1 MHKATCNTKVNT
13 AATVRLVTLVVAL
26 FAALPAAGKSFHG
39 EGSDLLMG
47 VGAEAIGLGGAVC
60 AGTKSI
66 YSIYWNPA
74 GLAELE
80 ENQISL
86 SSQLNAKILPVNFAG
101 VAFPVSWL
109 GFAGLKSTIAL
120 SWIPRLHV
128 KSSGAYTANDL
139 ESMFLRFAM
148 PDLPANFDGTIDS
161 KTKDYRLTLA
171 IAPSDNPRWS
181 LGLTVSRIECGT
193 KFCGVTANDPGNYKI
208 KSTNA
213 TAIAVNV
220 GGKIFYSDDLVFGF
234 NVKDIST
241 TLNVGIETINQN
253 GSREYLTVET
263 SFPRDITIGMLWR
276 HSPEL
281 KLSLD
286 LQSLYGSYGRYKVD
300 FRIVRSGLEYMR
312 GAMRYRLGLIVPL
325 MLKTDKITDYKS
337 KLPFP
342 VGPTLGLGWQG
353 KRFDLDLALYA
364 QPLMSAQRKRLYPAV
379 DLSIITKF

>member
-1 MHKATCNTKVNT
+1 
-13 AATVRLVTLVVAL
+13 
-26 FAALPAAGKSFHG
+26 
-39 EGSDLLMG
+39 MG
-47 VGAEAIGLGGAVC
+47 VGAEAIALGGAVC
-60 AGTKSI
+60 AGTNSI

-86 SSQLNAKILPVNFAG
+86 SGQLNAKILPVNFAG
-101 VAFPVSWL
+101 AAFPVSWL
-109 GFAGLKSTIAL
+109 NFAGLKSTIAL

-128 KSSGAYTANDL
+128 KSSGAYTSNDL

-148 PDLPANFDGTIDS
+148 PDLPGNFDGTIES
-161 KTKDYRLTLA
+161 KTKDYRLSWA
-171 IAPSDNPRWS
+171 ITPISNPRWS

-193 KFCGVTANDPGNYKI
+193 KFCGVTADDPGNYKI

-220 GGKIFYSDDLVFGF
+220 GGKFFYSDDLVFGF
-234 NVKDIST
+234 NIKDIST
-241 TLNVGIETINQN
+241 TLNVGIVTINQN
-253 GSREYLTVET
+253 GSMEHQTVET

-276 HSPEL
+276 YRPDL
-281 KLSLD
+281 NLSLD

-300 FRIVRSGLEYMR
+300 FRIARSSIEYVRGPLH
-312 GAMRYRLGLIVPL
+312 YRFGLIVPL
-325 MLKTDKITDYKS
+325 MLKTDKIVDYKS

-342 VGPTLGLGWQG
+342 AGPTAGIGWQG
-353 KRFDLDLALYA
+353 KRFNVDMALYA

-379 DLSIITKF
+379 DISLTAKF

>member
-1 MHKATCNTKVNT
+1 MSQRFNAKNAKPIL
-13 AATVRLVTLVVAL
+13 RLASLLLTLLVS
-26 FAALPAAGKSFHG
+26 LPAEGKNFHG
-39 EGSDLLMG
+39 EGSDLWMG
-47 VGAEAIGLGGAVC
+47 VGAEAMALAGAVC

-66 YSIYWNPA
+66 YSVYWNPA

-86 SSQLNAKILPVNFAG
+86 SGQLNGKYLPVNFAG
-101 VAFPVSWL
+101 AAFPVSWL
-109 GFAGLKSTIAL
+109 GFAGFKSTVAF

-128 KSSGAYTANDL
+128 KSSGAYTTNDL

-148 PDLPANFDGTIDS
+148 PDLPGNFDGTIQS
-161 KTKDYRLTLA
+161 KTKDYRFTWA
-171 IAPSDNPRWS
+171 ITPAESPRWS

-193 KFCGVTANDPGNYKI
+193 SFCGVTADDPGNYKV

-220 GGKIFYSDDLVFGF
+220 GGKYFFSDELVFGF

-253 GSREYLTVET
+253 GTREYMTVVT
-263 SFPRDITIGMLWR
+263 SFPRDITLGMLWR
-276 HSPEL
+276 YNPALS
-281 KLSLD
+281 LSLD

-300 FRIVRSGLEYMR
+300 FRIARSGIEYAQ
-312 GAMRYRLGLIVPL
+312 GALRYRAGLIVPL
-325 MLKTDKITDYKS
+325 MLKTDKIVDYKS

-342 VGPTLGLGWQG
+342 AGPTLGLGWQND
-353 KRFDLDLALYA
+353 RFNVDLVLYA
-364 QPLMSAQRKRLYPAV
+364 QPLMSAQRKRLYPAA
-379 DLSIITKF
+379 DLSIIAKF

>member
-1 MHKATCNTKVNT
+1 MLYGAFNGRARASIRL
-13 AATVRLVTLVVAL
+13 AAMLLALLV
-26 FAALPAAGKSFHG
+26 ALPATGKSFHG

-60 AGTKSI
+60 AGTRSI
-66 YSIYWNPA
+66 YSVYWNPA

-80 ENQISL
+80 EKQISL
-86 SSQLNAKILPVNFAG
+86 SGQLNAKFLPVNFAG
-101 VAFPVSWL
+101 AAFPVTWL

-148 PDLPANFDGTIDS
+148 PDLPSSFDGNIQS
-161 KTKDYRLTLA
+161 KTKDYRLTWA
-171 IAPSDNPRWS
+171 IAPSNDPRWS

-193 KFCGVTANDPGNYKI
+193 KFCGVTADDPGNYKI

-220 GGKIFYSDDLVFGF
+220 GGKYFFSDELVFGF
-234 NVKDIST
+234 NIKDIST

-253 GSREYLTVET
+253 GTRELLTVET

-276 HSPEL
+276 YRPDL
-281 KLSLD
+281 TLSLD
-286 LQSLYGSYGRYKVD
+286 LQSLYGSYGRYKMD
-300 FRIVRSGLEYMR
+300 FRIARSGVEYAS
-312 GAMRYRLGLIVPL
+312 GPLRYRVGLIVPL
-325 MLKTDKITDYKS
+325 LLKTDKIVDYKS

-342 VGPTLGLGWQG
+342 AGPTLGLGWQG
-353 KRFDLDLALYA
+353 DRFNVDLALYP
-364 QPLMSAQRKRLYPAV
+364 QPLMSAQRKRIYPAV
-379 DLSIITKF
+379 DLSVIAKF